1 MVAKEIFEIDN
12 SVREKMSL
20 LDPRMHNFFEND
32 FTLIMDFTPYRDK
45 IVFGKP
51 MRTPEHRLIYVSE
64 GNANF
69 QIGFDEFELN
79 KGCLILVPRGTVII
93 TEDISRNYSPY
104 TLAFN
109 FPEADGQVLMPYSA
123 TSLRLSPD
131 EQLIVTNYFLLID
144 QLVKKYSADRRGV
157 DFLIVSLL
165 YHIYTLRE
173 KSSQTLGAQR
183 STRGMIIRDRFLFLI
198 NSPQI
203 PMRTVGW
210 YADQLGITEE
220 YLRSTIKA
228 QTMQT
233 PMQWINMATVRE
245 ARLLLVDAKH
255 YSLSHIAEQL
265 HFSDDSQ
272 FIKFYKRETGET
284 PNDFRKRMK

>member
-1 MVAKEIFEIDN
+1 MAAKEIFEIDN
-12 SVREKMSL
+12 SVRERMSL
-20 LDPRMHNFFEND
+20 LDPRMHNFFDKD
-32 FTLIMDFTPYRDK
+32 FTLIMDFAPYRDK

-51 MRTPEHRLIYVSE
+51 MRTPEHRIFYVSE
-64 GNANF
+64 GHATF
-69 QIGFDEFELN
+69 QIGFDEFELT
-79 KGCLILVPRGTVII
+79 KGCLILAPRGSVII
-93 TEDISRNYSPY
+93 TEDVSGNYSPY

-109 FPEADGQVLMPYSA
+109 FPEADGQMLMPYS
-123 TSLRLSPD
+123 TTTLKLSSD
-131 EQLIVTNYFLLID
+131 EQLIVTNYFHLID
-144 QLVKKYSADRRGV
+144 QLVKRDSVNRRGV

-173 KSSQTLGAQR
+173 ESSQSLGTQR
-183 STRGMIIRDRFLFLI
+183 STRGMIIRDRFLLLI

-203 PMRTVGW
+203 PVRTVGW
-210 YADQLGITEE
+210 YADQLNITEE

-233 PMQWINMATVRE
+233 PMQWINMATIRE

-272 FIKFYKRETGET
+272 FIKFFKRETGET
-284 PNDFRKRMK
+284 PNDFRKRMR